1 MKQLIFALL
10 MVPMLAL
17 NSCSSFKGPGKEVKG
32 PFSGSSYQTSGRFF
46 RGTGYGVSR
55 SQEVARDKARMM
67 AQKELAGSVSTTM
80 KAVSDRFLNERT
92 KEQASDI
99 NEKFETLNREVLNQS
114 ITDVRT
120 LGEKTY
126 QLEDGTFKVYIALE
140 ASKKAIY
147 QRMKEQAEARKNL
160 DEKTKADLVKMLQ
173 QALEQAE
180 TD

>member
-10 MVPMLAL
+10 MVPMLVL

-55 SQEVARDKARMM
+55 SQEVARDKAKMM
-67 AQKELAGSVSTTM
+67 AQKELAGSVQTTM
-80 KAVSDRFLNERT
+80 KSVSDRFVNERT

-120 LGEKTY
+120 MGEKTY
-126 QLEDGTFKVYIALE
+126 QMSDGSYKVYIALE

-147 QRMKEQAEARKNL
+147 QRMKEQAEARKTL
-160 DEKTKADLVKMLQ
+160 DERTKAEIVKMIQ
-173 QALEQAE
+173 QALEAE
-180 TD
+180 EKE

>member
-1 MKQLIFALL
+1 
-10 MVPMLAL
+10 
-17 NSCSSFKGPGKEVKG
+17 
-32 PFSGSSYQTSGRFF
+32 
-46 RGTGYGVSR
+46 
-55 SQEVARDKARMM
+55 MM

>member
-1 MKQLIFALL
+1 MKQLLIAMLV
-10 MVPMLAL
+10 VPMLAL
-17 NSCSSFKGPGKEVKG
+17 TGCGSFKGPGKEVKG
-32 PFSGSSYQTSGRFF
+32 PFDGSSYQTSGRYF

-80 KAVSDRFLNERT
+80 KAVSDRFMNERT

-114 ITDVRT
+114 ISDVRT
-120 LGEKTY
+120 IGEKTF
-126 QLEDGTFKVYIALE
+126 QMSDGSFKVYLALE

-147 QRMKEQAEARKNL
+147 QRMKEQAEARKTM
-160 DEKTKADLVKMLQ
+160 DESTKADLVKMLQ
-173 QALEQAE
+173 QAIEASEQ
-180 TD
+180 D